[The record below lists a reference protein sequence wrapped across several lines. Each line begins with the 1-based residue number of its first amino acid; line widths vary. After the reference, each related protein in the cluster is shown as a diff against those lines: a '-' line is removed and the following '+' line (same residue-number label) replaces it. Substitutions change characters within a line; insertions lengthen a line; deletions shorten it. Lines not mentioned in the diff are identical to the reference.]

1 MKTYFLRDVTHW
13 VLMDPQQF
21 DTVEIELYRH
31 AEDWF
36 NPMSGHYALINP
48 NRYLIKKLR
57 QLKVEFVSRPRI
69 GYNQDDPL

>member
-21 DTVEIELYRH
+21 DSVEIELYRH
-31 AEDWF
+31 SEDWF

-57 QLKVEFVSRPRI
+57 QLKVEFVTRPRI